1 MPSVSTTV
9 TDSLSSDR
17 VLADD
22 LDILLRQKVTMS
34 AGLAWVAPG
43 GEGTYETSP
52 HRSSRMLWPRVR
64 VGKEERDKEC
74 ALGAPPG
81 AGCITLAD
89 CFYCEVVVVTDH
101 GLDDE

>member
-1 MPSVSTTV
+1 M

-22 LDILLRQKVTMS
+22 LDILLSQKVTMS

-64 VGKEERDKEC
+64 VGKEEVLRNVTRNAHW
-74 ALGAPPG
+74 ALHQAPAASPLLT
-81 AGCITLAD
+81 ASTARL
-89 CFYCEVVVVTDH
+89 
-101 GLDDE
+101 L